1 MIAESQLIA
10 LVPHFRCGS
19 DQTPAVGRVG
29 GSVSVGVGCVSVV
42 EEVEDEE
49 DPEHNDCEDAE
60 GLEVGGGEEALEVEA
75 EGPQAVFG
83 DGGGG
88 GGGGGG
94 GRHRVGCWQRWQ
106 GVRGDSRG
114 LGTKLRG
121 GEGAGWPNLWS

>member
-10 LVPHFRCGS
+10 LVPHLRCGC

-29 GSVSVGVGCVSVV
+29 GGVPVGVGCVSVV

-49 DPEHNDCEDAE
+49 DPQRNDREDAE

-83 DGGGG
+83 GGGGAGDGGDGGGG
-88 GGGGGG
+88 GG
-94 GRHRVGCWQRWQ
+94 HRVGCC
-106 GVRGDSRG
+106 
-114 LGTKLRG
+114 RG
-121 GEGAGWPNLWS
+121 GERLVGESQGF